1 MTKLHALGPDAAA
14 PEVHAELTRLL
25 LISISRSLYSGLAL
39 MVFLGAVFSNTP
51 NGGTVVLVG
60 ACAVAMRLACH
71 WHARFSLSH
80 PNAKTKSQSI
90 ELQVATLHLGMG
102 TAWAALVW
110 VCLQQANNHQTQA
123 LYCVIAGLAATGSTM
138 LAPSS
143 KAFWAFATGYLGTL
157 QIKLLVHSQEPDYLL
172 ATVLAIGLLAVASH
186 ARSNRHSQERN
197 IRLRLENKALFL
209 ALENE
214 KNNAVLAQEQAEE
227 ANAAKSKFLATASHD
242 LRQPVHALGLFLDVL
257 QRTNLDA
264 TQRGLITNAVAS
276 ANASSEMLN
285 TLLDFSRIHAGVV
298 DLQESSFALQ
308 PLLNKMEIEFGAQA
322 NAKGLVYR
330 THETHAIVRS
340 DPVLV
345 EQVLRNLVS
354 NAIRYTDHGGIL
366 LGCRYR
372 SNLVRIEVWDTGIG
386 IAPVMQ
392 AEVFKEF
399 FQVGNVERDNRKG
412 LGLGLAIAQGLAQT
426 LNHPLRLRSRL
437 GKGSVFRFDLPT
449 ATEALATREPQRQP
463 LIWEKLNLKVL
474 VIDDNE
480 AVRSA
485 MTSLLENWGC
495 ACEAVESVDE
505 ALALLT
511 TWRPDG
517 VISDYRLRNSETG
530 LDAIAALRTAAG
542 QNLNALLVTGDTGPD
557 RLRLAKASAIPML
570 HKPVSSVELYSHLMA
585 WRNST
590 QSI

>member
-25 LISISRSLYSGLAL
+25 LTNIARSLYSGLAL
-39 MVFLGAVFSNTP
+39 VVFLGVVFSNTP
-51 NGGTVVLVG
+51 HGATVVFVA
-60 ACAVAMRLACH
+60 ACAAVMRLACH

-80 PNAKTKSQSI
+80 LTAKEALQSI
-90 ELQVATLHLGMG
+90 ELQVAILHFVMG
-102 TAWAALVW
+102 VAWASLVW
-110 VCLQQANNHQTQA
+110 VCLQEGSNLQTQA
-123 LYCVIAGLAATGSTM
+123 LYCVIAGLPATGSTM
-138 LAPSS
+138 LSPSP
-143 KAFWAFATGYLGTL
+143 KAFWAFATGYLGTF
-157 QIKLLVHSQEPDYLL
+157 QIKLFAYSQEPDYLL
-172 ATVLAIGLLAVASH
+172 AIVLAIGLLAVASH
-186 ARSNRHSQERN
+186 ARSNRNSQERN
-197 IRLRLENKALFL
+197 IRLRLENKALLL

-285 TLLDFSRIHAGVV
+285 TLLDFSRIDAGVV
-298 DLQESSFALQ
+298 ELQESSFALQ

-330 THETHAIVRS
+330 THETRAIVRS

-354 NAIRYTDHGGIL
+354 NAIRYTDQGGIL
-366 LGCRYR
+366 VGCRYR
-372 SNLVRIEVWDTGIG
+372 SNLVGIEVWDTGIG
-386 IAPVMQ
+386 IAPGMQ
-392 AEVFKEF
+392 AKVFKEF

-426 LNHPLRLRSRL
+426 LNHPLHLRSRL
-437 GKGSVFRFDLPT
+437 GKGSVFGFDLPT
-449 ATEALATREPQRQP
+449 TTEALATRQPQRQP
-463 LIWEKLNLKVL
+463 LMWEKLNLKVL

-485 MTSLLENWGC
+485 MKSLLENWGC

-505 ALALLT
+505 ALSLLP

-542 QNLNALLVTGDTGPD
+542 QSLHALLVTGDTGPD

-570 HKPVSSVELYSHLMA
+570 HKPVSSVELHSHLMA